1 MLDNRLN
8 YLAGRV
14 KRESA
19 WTWDPLPW
27 HRASRVW
34 GTTSG
39 GERTRRIGE
48 RGSATLTRRRSGWL
62 SVRSGII
69 YGLWLSRQVRPLTL
83 SNPTGPTRARAA
95 VDSNGMTDCSGERRE
110 TKCIQC

>member
-1 MLDNRLN
+1 VAPRVAGLGDNV
-8 YLAGRV
+8 G
-14 KRESA
+14 
-19 WTWDPLPW
+19 
-27 HRASRVW
+27 W
-34 GTTSG
+34 GAHTADRG
-39 GERTRRIGE
+39 AGERDPHPQTIRRDLALVAPNLVV
-48 RGSATLTRRRSGWL
+48 GSLWL